1 MTKKEMIER
10 MQEKEANNW
19 EEMERLEKLFGE
31 QNRITKR
38 ARHKWATIYR
48 LMDELGVESNRF

>member
-31 QNRITKR
+31 QHRITKR
-38 ARHKWATIYR
+38 ARHKWAIIYR
-48 LMDELGVESNRF
+48 LMDELGDESNRF